1 MSVSLGPDSY
11 NGATVHCH
19 RDSMLTIG
27 ARCWI
32 GEGTIIHLTTGITI
46 GDDVLISWDC
56 LLMDTD
62 MHSLDFAGRQHDAQI
77 TQNGKPSEKDWSVVR
92 CLPIV
97 IEDRA
102 WIGAR
107 SILLPGVFI
116 GEGAV
121 IGAGSVVRGRIPPYS
136 LFAGN
141 PAQYLRRM
149 VTYDPA

>member
-1 MSVSLGPDSY
+1 MSEHI
-11 NGATVHCH
+11 GAETHNDAVVHCH
-19 RDSMLTIG
+19 REASLVIG
-27 ARCWI
+27 ERCWI
-32 GEGTIIHLTTGITI
+32 EAGTTIHLTTGITI

-62 MHSLDFAGRQHDAQI
+62 MHSLDWEGRRNDAQI
-77 TQNGKPSEKDWSVVR
+77 SRQGKRHNKDWSGVR

-107 SILLPGVFI
+107 CIILAGVHI

-121 IGAGSVVRGRIPPYS
+121 IGAGSVVRGRIPPYTVY
-136 LFAGN
+136 AGN
-141 PAQYLRRM
+141 PAVMLRRL
-149 VTYDPA
+149 VRHESA